1 VSFDHLALRS
11 VRGRLLVAVVL
22 AATLGAPAA
31 IGGGVA
37 ALAQPAVC
45 AGSLQLDVANPA
57 PGSQVAAS
65 KLVLQGSAFDRDA
78 QQGTGVDR
86 VYATLDNRDTGGL
99 SLGDATLGQPNPRDF
114 SLTADLTN
122 DSGPHTLFVYAHS
135 KVSNQWVETAIPV
148 AIGASNAGGVPVAA
162 ALPAVSN
169 ASNCVGAGAEA
180 QPAVVLDLA
189 NPHPNDTLPQSKVVF
204 NGRAFVPTSKSNDV
218 DQVYA
223 TLDGANLGDA
233 TPDASGDFSITADL
247 SNRSGRHTVS
257 VYAHSTQSDSWAQV
271 SSPIVIGA
279 P

>member
-1 VSFDHLALRS
+1 VSFDHLAPRS
-11 VRGRLLVAVVL
+11 VRGRLLAAVVL
-22 AATLGAPAA
+22 AASLGAPAA
-31 IGGGVA
+31 LGGGAA
-37 ALAQPAVC
+37 ALAQPIC

-65 KLVLQGSAFDRDA
+65 KLVVQGSAFDRDA

-99 SLGDATLGQPNPRDF
+99 GLGDATLGQPNPRDF
-114 SLTADLTN
+114 TLTADLTN
-122 DSGPHTLFVYAHS
+122 DRGPHTLFVYAHS
-135 KVSNQWVETAIPV
+135 TASNQWVETAIPV
-148 AIGASNAGGVPVAA
+148 AIGASNAGGVASAA
-162 ALPAVSN
+162 PLPAVSN

-204 NGRAFVPTSKSNDV
+204 NGRAFDPTAKSNDV

-223 TLDGANLGDA
+223 TLDGSNLGDA

-247 SNRSGRHTVS
+247 SNHSGRHTVS

-271 SSPIVIGA
+271 SSPVVIGA